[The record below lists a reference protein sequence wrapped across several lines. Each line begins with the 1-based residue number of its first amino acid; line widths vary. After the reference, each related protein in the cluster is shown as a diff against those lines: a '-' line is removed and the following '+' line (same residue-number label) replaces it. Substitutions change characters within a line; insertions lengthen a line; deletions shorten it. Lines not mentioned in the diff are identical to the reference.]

1 MFGLSNP
8 LNAMQ
13 ILFINILMDGMS
25 PPFVSAIRSF
35 TFTFLIYIFYL
46 KYPSGP
52 PSQSLGV
59 DPVDHAVM
67 RKPPRKKDEPI
78 IDRRIRFRVLFS
90 AAIIVVGT
98 LFIYYFALSDD
109 HMSRRDQTMVCPA
122 ILTHTLSRG

>member
-8 LNAMQ
+8 LNSMQ

-25 PPFVSAIRSF
+25 PPSVLAIP
-35 TFTFLIYIFYL
+35 TFPFLMIFFYL
-46 KYPSGP
+46 KCPSGP

-90 AAIIVVGT
+90 ATIIVVGT
-98 LFIYYFALSDD
+98 LFVYYFALSDD
-109 HMSRRDQTMVCPA
+109 QMSRRDQTMVGPA
-122 ILTHTLSRG
+122 ILTRPRSQG